1 MHGPVVGVPAL
12 CENFKWPIRTRILMP
27 IAITLHLL
35 AAVIW
40 VGGMFFA
47 YMALRPVAATLLEP
61 PLRLPL
67 WAQTFARFF
76 PWVWAAV
83 VVLPASGYWMI
94 LGPFQGFTNAG
105 VHVHIM
111 QVTGWAMIT
120 IFLHVYFAP
129 YRRLRRAVAAADYAA
144 AARALAQIRRL
155 IGFNLGLGIVTVS
168 VATGGAYLGGY
179 LR

>member
-1 MHGPVVGVPAL
+1 
-12 CENFKWPIRTRILMP
+12 MP
-27 IAITLHLL
+27 IAITLHVL

-67 WAQTFARFF
+67 WSQTFARFF
-76 PWVWAAV
+76 PWVWTAV
-83 VVLPASGYWMI
+83 VALLTSGYWMI
-94 LGPFQGFTNAG
+94 LGPFQGFANAG
-105 VHVHIM
+105 VHIHLM
-111 QVTGWAMIT
+111 QATGWTMVA
-120 IFLHVYFAP
+120 IFLHIYFAP
-129 YRRLRRAVAAADYAA
+129 YRRLRRAVAEKDLAA
-144 AARALAQIRRL
+144 AGRALAQIRRL
-155 IGFNLGLGIVTVS
+155 VGVNLVLGIITVT